1 MFRLFLSLAATV
13 VLGFSAFAQDA
24 VKPGPEHELLKKHVG
39 TWTTTMSAGGM
50 DAKGSVTFKME
61 LGGLWLI
68 GDMQSELF
76 GMKFNGKSMDSYDQ
90 AKKKYVSV
98 WADSM
103 STGPVITE
111 GTYNPEKKTLTMT
124 GEGPGMDGKTSKY
137 KSVTEFK
144 DDDTFIMTMYM
155 GDTKEASFVV
165 TYKRKK

>member
-1 MFRLFLSLAATV
+1 MFRI
-13 VLGFSAFAQDA
+13 FSAIALTVLLGLPALAQEA
-24 VKPGPEHELLKKHVG
+24 VKPGPEHDLLKKHEG

-50 DAKGSVTFKME
+50 DAKGTVTFKME
-61 LGGLWLI
+61 LGGLWLVS
-68 GDMQSELF
+68 DMESELF
-76 GMKFNGKSMDSYDQ
+76 GMKFKGKGLDSYDQ

-111 GTYNPEKKTLTMT
+111 GTYDAAKKTLTMT

-137 KSVTEFK
+137 KSVTTFP
-144 DDDTFIMTMYM
+144 DDDTFIMSMYM
-155 GDTKEASFVV
+155 GDTKDAAFVV